1 MQIKEK
7 DNKLQE
13 LKQNVNKLHQHCSKM
28 AAEMGQLR
36 TEEKASQQKVASL
49 EETVAAQQAE
59 LDEHAELA
67 AAIHTMTD
75 KKK

>member
-1 MQIKEK
+1 
-7 DNKLQE
+7 
-13 LKQNVNKLHQHCSKM
+13 M

-59 LDEHAELA
+59 LDKHAKLA

-75 KKK
+75 KKKWHFLDRAPSEAELYEFSF

>member
-1 MQIKEK
+1 
-7 DNKLQE
+7 
-13 LKQNVNKLHQHCSKM
+13 M

-59 LDEHAELA
+59 LDKHAKLA